1 MMIRPRFCSGANTAL
16 RVPTTISA
24 FPCWIIR
31 HCKSRSVLLSAE
43 CCTARRL
50 PKVDLSRRII
60 CGVRLISGTR
70 TSARRPSSSV
80 RWISRRNTMVLPLP
94 VTPCSSAAWGLASSR
109 FGRRSLKTCCCSGD
123 SSNGCG
129 SNGMAANR
137 SMALS
142 CSAAVSTPFLT
153 RPSSV
158 AREIPTSSSCRA
170 VSGPFC
176 SAATAASWRG
186 PGFGF
191 SGSSPASV
199 YRRSVERVRRP
210 CMTCLPST
218 TAGRYCAP
226 YGMTA
231 LTASNQVQKVR
242 SFKKCTSSRRS
253 GVRRASSG
261 AAS

>member
-1 MMIRPRFCSGANTAL
+1 MMISPRFCSGAKTAL

-31 HCKSRSVLLSAE
+31 HCSSRSVLLRAE

-60 CGVRLISGTR
+60 CGVRLISGTS
-70 TSARRPSSSV
+70 TSARRPNSSV
-80 RWISRRNTMVLPLP
+80 RWMSFRNTIVLPLP
-94 VTPCSSAAWGLASSR
+94 VTPCKSAAWGLKSSK
-109 FGRRSLKTCCCSGD
+109 FGSRSSKTCCCSGE

-129 SNGMAANR
+129 SKGMAANR
-137 SMALS
+137 SRDLS
-142 CSAAVSTPFLT
+142 CSAAVSTPFFT

-158 AREIPTSSSCRA
+158 ALEMPTSSSCRA
-170 VSGPFC
+170 VRGPLF
-176 SAATAASWRG
+176 SASTAASWRG

-199 YRRSVERVRRP
+199 YSRSVERRRRL

-226 YGMTA
+226 
-231 LTASNQVQKVR
+231 
-242 SFKKCTSSRRS
+242 
-253 GVRRASSG
+253 
-261 AAS
+261 